1 MLFCGDLTI
10 LLLGLAFHCFVIE
23 NRKSLCHS
31 LGRPSRS
38 DFVQS
43 EFVAVAVAPKWVN
56 TVTAASYKEKIK
68 MAFKEVKIEELS
80 FNPFTKISKE
90 WMLITAGDEE
100 KHNTMT
106 ASWGGVG
113 IMWGMNVATAYIR
126 PQRYTKEFVDAE
138 DMFTLSFFK
147 EDYRK
152 ALNLCGS
159 KSGRD
164 CDKDKEAGLTPYY
177 TDGTTAYE
185 EADLIFVCRK
195 LYAQEMKPECFTVDG
210 PDEKW
215 YPGKDYHTM
224 YMGEI
229 VKVLVRE

>member
-1 MLFCGDLTI
+1 
-10 LLLGLAFHCFVIE
+10 
-23 NRKSLCHS
+23 
-31 LGRPSRS
+31 
-38 DFVQS
+38 
-43 EFVAVAVAPKWVN
+43 
-56 TVTAASYKEKIK
+56 

-138 DMFTLSFFK
+138 EMFTLSFFK

-152 ALNLCGS
+152 ALRFHLLCIKLS
-159 KSGRD
+159 A
-164 CDKDKEAGLTPYY
+164 DKDQICFFIRCCSICVIRCQTCFF
-177 TDGTTAYE
+177 
-185 EADLIFVCRK
+185 IFI
-195 LYAQEMKPECFTVDG
+195 TVA
-210 PDEKW
+210 
-215 YPGKDYHTM
+215 T
-224 YMGEI
+224 
-229 VKVLVRE
+229 